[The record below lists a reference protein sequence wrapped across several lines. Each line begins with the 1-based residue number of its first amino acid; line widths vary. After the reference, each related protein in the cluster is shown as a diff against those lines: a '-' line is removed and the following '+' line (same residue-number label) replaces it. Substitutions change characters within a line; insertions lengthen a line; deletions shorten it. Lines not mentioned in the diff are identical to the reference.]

1 MQSENS
7 ISVGEDTQATELLFT
22 HIYLVVTQ
30 DANTQKWAG
39 KKRKKKKE
47 EDKKKTK
54 QNKKKKPTQHQKT
67 PQN

>member
-1 MQSENS
+1 MQSKNS

-30 DANTQKWAG
+30 DANTQK
-39 KKRKKKKE
+39 REKKKK
-47 EDKKKTK
+47 KNT
-54 QNKKKKPTQHQKT
+54 KKKPAQHQKT